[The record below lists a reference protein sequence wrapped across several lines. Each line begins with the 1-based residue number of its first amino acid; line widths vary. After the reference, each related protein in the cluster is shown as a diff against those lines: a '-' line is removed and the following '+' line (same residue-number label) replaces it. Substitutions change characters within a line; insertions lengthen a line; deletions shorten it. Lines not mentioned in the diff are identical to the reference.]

1 MADLKDVY
9 IVDACRTA
17 IGKFGGTLK
26 PLNADALATA
36 VMKASV
42 ERSGVP
48 ADQIDEVI
56 FGHCRQTSDFSN
68 TARYSALAAGIP
80 EDVPASTVMIACAS
94 GMMAVRNGT
103 DSIRTGENEIVLAGG
118 TESMTNGF
126 FYISNARWGVGT
138 GTTQLKDCLTEAQFN
153 SQPQDKYGKFNMGN
167 TAEKIA
173 DKFNISRE
181 DQDAFSFSSQQKALA
196 AIASGRF
203 EDEIIPVMVPQG
215 RKKDPIEFKVDEFP
229 RETTL
234 EKMAALKPCFAFD
247 GAATQTITAGS
258 SSGRNDGAAAIMLAS
273 KEKVDELGLKPM
285 AKVIACTVAGVD
297 PTIMGI
303 GPVPATRKALKM
315 AGLTLDDIGLI
326 ELNEA
331 FASQSLACIRELG
344 LENRMDDINVNGGGI
359 SLGHPIGC
367 SGARIIVT
375 LVHEMKK
382 RNVKYGLATLCIA
395 GGMGMATI
403 VELCD

>member
-1 MADLKDVY
+1 MRDVY

-26 PLNADALATA
+26 PLNADALATT

-48 ADQIDEVI
+48 AEQIDEVI

-68 TARYSALAAGIP
+68 TARYAALAAGIP
-80 EDVPASTVMIACAS
+80 EATPASTVMIACAS

-153 SQPQDKYGKFNMGN
+153 SQPQDIYGKFNMGN

-181 DQDAFSFSSQQKALA
+181 DQDAFSFASQQKALA
-196 AIASGRF
+196 AIKDGKF
-203 EDEIIPVMVPQG
+203 KEEIVPVTVPQG
-215 RKKDPIEFKVDEFP
+215 RKKDPIIFDTDEFP

-247 GAATQTITAGS
+247 GASTQTITAGS

-273 KEKVDELGLKPM
+273 EEKVSELGLKPM
-285 AKVIACTVAGVD
+285 AKILACTVAGVD

-303 GPVPATRKALKM
+303 GPVPATRKALKI
-315 AGLTLDDIGLI
+315 AGLTLDDMGLI

-344 LENRMDDINVNGGGI
+344 IEDRMDIINVNGGGI

>member
-1 MADLKDVY
+1 MRDVY

-26 PLNADALATA
+26 PLNADALATT

-48 ADQIDEVI
+48 AEQIDEVI

-68 TARYSALAAGIP
+68 TARYAALAAGIP
-80 EDVPASTVMIACAS
+80 EATPASTVMIACAS

-153 SQPQDKYGKFNMGN
+153 SQPQDIYGKFNMGN

-181 DQDAFSFSSQQKALA
+181 DQDAFSFASQQKALA
-196 AIASGRF
+196 AIKDGKF
-203 EDEIIPVMVPQG
+203 KEEIVPVTVPQG
-215 RKKDPIEFKVDEFP
+215 RKKDPIIFDTDEFP

-247 GAATQTITAGS
+247 GASTQTITAGS

-273 KEKVDELGLKPM
+273 EEKVSELGLKPM
-285 AKVIACTVAGVD
+285 AKILACTVAGVD

-303 GPVPATRKALKM
+303 GPVPATRKALKI
-315 AGLTLDDIGLI
+315 AGLTLDDMGLI

-344 LENRMDDINVNGGGI
+344 IEDRMDIINVSGGGI

>member
-1 MADLKDVY
+1 MRDVY

-26 PLNADALATA
+26 PLNADALAAA

-68 TARYSALAAGIP
+68 TARYAALEAGIP
-80 EDVPASTVMIACAS
+80 EEVPASTVMIACAS
-94 GMMAVRNGT
+94 GMMAVRNGA

-126 FYISNARWGVGT
+126 FYLSNARWGVGT

-153 SQPQDKYGKFNMGN
+153 SQPQETYGKFNMGN

-181 DQDAFSFSSQQKALA
+181 DQDKFSFDSQQKAAA
-196 AIASGRF
+196 AIAAGKF
-203 EDEIIPVMVPQG
+203 KDEIIPVTVPQG
-215 RKKDPIEFKVDEFP
+215 RKKDPIIFDTDEFP

-273 KEKVDELGLKPM
+273 EDKVKELNLKPI
-285 AKVIACTVAGVD
+285 AKVLATSVAGVD

-303 GPVPATRKALKM
+303 GPVPATRKVLKM
-315 AGLTLDDIGLI
+315 TGLTTDDIGLF

-344 LENRMDDINVNGGGI
+344 IEDRMDVINVNGGGI

-382 RNVKYGLATLCIA
+382 RGVRYGLATLCIA

>member
-1 MADLKDVY
+1 MAELKDVY

-17 IGKFGGTLK
+17 VGKFGGTLK
-26 PLNADALATA
+26 PLNADELGAA
-36 VMKASV
+36 VMKGAI
-42 ERSGVP
+42 ERTGIKP
-48 ADQIDEVI
+48 EDIDEVI

-68 TARYSALAAGIP
+68 TARVCALKAGIP
-80 EDVPASTVMIACAS
+80 EEVPASTVMIACAS
-94 GMMAVRNGT
+94 GMMAVRNAT
-103 DSIRTGENEIVLAGG
+103 DSIRTGENEMVLAGG

-153 SQPQDKYGKFNMGN
+153 SQPVETYGKFNMGN

-173 DKFNISRE
+173 WKFNISRE
-181 DQDAFSFSSQQKALA
+181 DQDAFSFESQKRAAA

-203 EDEIIPVMVPQG
+203 KDEIVPVVVPQG
-215 RKKDPIEFKVDEFP
+215 RKKDPITFDTDEFP

-247 GAATQTITAGS
+247 GSETATVTAGS
-258 SSGRNDGAAAIMLAS
+258 SSGRNDGASALLLAS
-273 KEKVDELGLKPM
+273 KEKCDELGLKPM
-285 AKVIACTVAGVD
+285 AKIVACTAAGVD
-297 PTIMGI
+297 PTIMGM
-303 GPVPATRKALKM
+303 GPVPATKKVLKM
-315 AGLTLDDIGLI
+315 AGMTTDDIGLF

-344 LENRMDDINVNGGGI
+344 IEDRMDVINVNGGAI
-359 SLGHPIGC
+359 ALGHPIGS
-367 SGARIIVT
+367 SGSRIIVT

-382 RNVKYGLATLCIA
+382 RGVKYGLATLCIA

>member
-1 MADLKDVY
+1 MRDVY

-26 PLNADALATA
+26 PLNADALATT

-68 TARYSALAAGIP
+68 TARYAALAAGIP
-80 EDVPASTVMIACAS
+80 EEVPASTVMIACAS

-103 DSIRTGENEIVLAGG
+103 DSIRTGENEVVLAGG

-153 SQPQDKYGKFNMGN
+153 SQPQDIYGKFNMGN

-181 DQDAFSFSSQQKALA
+181 DQDAFSFASQQKALA
-196 AIASGRF
+196 AIAEGKF
-203 EDEIIPVMVPQG
+203 EDEIVPVIVPQG

-273 KEKVDELGLKPM
+273 DEKVQELGLKPL
-285 AKVIACTVAGVD
+285 AKVLACTVAGVD

-303 GPVPATRKALKM
+303 GPVPATRKALKI

-382 RNVKYGLATLCIA
+382 RGVKYGLATLCIA

>member
-1 MADLKDVY
+1 MRDVY

-26 PLNADALATA
+26 PLNADALAAA

-68 TARYSALAAGIP
+68 TARYAALAAGIP
-80 EDVPASTVMIACAS
+80 EEVPASTVMIACAS
-94 GMMAVRNGT
+94 GMMAVRNGA
-103 DSIRTGENEIVLAGG
+103 DSIRTGENEIVLVGG

-126 FYISNARWGVGT
+126 FYLSNARWGVGT

-153 SQPQDKYGKFNMGN
+153 SQPTETYGKFNMGN

-181 DQDAFSFSSQQKALA
+181 DQDKFSFDSQTKAAA
-196 AIASGRF
+196 AIASGKF
-203 EDEIIPVMVPQG
+203 KDEIIPVTVPQG
-215 RKKDPIEFKVDEFP
+215 RKKDPIIFDTDEFP

-258 SSGRNDGAAAIMLAS
+258 SSGRSPRAPSPRPGTVPAAAGRS
-273 KEKVDELGLKPM
+273 SPGRPRRRRS
-285 AKVIACTVAGVD
+285 CYPPRAGCGC
-297 PTIMGI
+297 PCS
-303 GPVPATRKALKM
+303 PAP
-315 AGLTLDDIGLI
+315 
-326 ELNEA
+326 
-331 FASQSLACIRELG
+331 C
-344 LENRMDDINVNGGGI
+344 
-359 SLGHPIGC
+359 
-367 SGARIIVT
+367 
-375 LVHEMKK
+375 
-382 RNVKYGLATLCIA
+382 
-395 GGMGMATI
+395 
-403 VELCD
+403 